1 MPALRDRL
9 SQSLKQAVLGQDDI
23 AVGTVRLILAALKER
38 DIAER
43 AKGNPNG
50 LADEGIVSL
59 LRSMI
64 KQRRESIRSYER
76 DGRYDLAAQEA
87 SEIGVIERFLPPQ
100 MSETETA
107 DAVASAIAE
116 VGAGSLRDVGRVI
129 AMLKKRYDGR
139 MDFTKASAMV
149 RERLE

>member
-1 MPALRDRL
+1 
-9 SQSLKQAVLGQDDI
+9 VLGQDDI